1 MQRYYVD
8 HNTSITVTVKDNEWD
23 DVVDWLDVNWKY
35 VVGISFLSLNQTYY
49 PLMPY
54 EKCTKEQ
61 YIELKEKMEPLDHE
75 LVNRYEFE
83 LQTVGKDFE
92 IDESGECED
101 GHCPVR

>member
-1 MQRYYVD
+1 
-8 HNTSITVTVKDNEWD
+8 
-23 DVVDWLDVNWKY
+23 
-35 VVGISFLSLNQTYY
+35 
-49 PLMPY
+49 MPY
-54 EKCTKEQ
+54 EECTRDE
-61 YIELKEKMEPLDHE
+61 YLELKQNMEPLDQD